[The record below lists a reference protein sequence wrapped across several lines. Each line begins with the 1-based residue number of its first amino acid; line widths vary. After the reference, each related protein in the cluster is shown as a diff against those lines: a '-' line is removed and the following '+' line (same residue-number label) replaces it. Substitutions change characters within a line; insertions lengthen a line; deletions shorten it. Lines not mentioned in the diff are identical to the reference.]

1 MSVRVYNTL
10 LGITSKFLGQRSSSD
25 SSMSKPL
32 DPLRRIFTG
41 DSLKAKL
48 PQKLCFLEVSFQL
61 LGIAAT
67 VMRHGLRQT
76 PDAQHLELGLVAIFA
91 MLFLTVSTWSR
102 YGWSLS
108 QKQFLRLHRVSV
120 TLGLLWLVGIV
131 SLLIFSPMLPASW
144 QGRPMTGWT
153 AFILMSELLVI
164 MYGLAGMVSIMRKA
178 TAGGTDP
185 AIILVISFVVLIAV
199 GTMLLMLPR
208 ARAET
213 GMEPDLS
220 GAPFLTALF
229 TSTSAGC
236 VTGLTVVPTGEYWS
250 RTGQWIILCLFQIG
264 GLGIMT
270 FGAFFAVAS
279 GRGML
284 IRESATL
291 RDLLE
296 SERLGDVRRL
306 VKTILI
312 FTVTAE
318 LVGAVLMSGLWSQM
332 PTGEQFFYS
341 LFHSVSAFCNAGF
354 SLTENSFV
362 GMGTR
367 WEIWGVA
374 SGLIIVGGLGFA
386 VIYNMM
392 LAAKVQFS
400 TIRKQP
406 LFHLPRHRVRLSLST
421 KLVLTTTAGLLLF
434 GTLGLYLLE
443 STGPHSN
450 ETTTSDRMS
459 AAWFQSV
466 TFRTAG
472 FNTVDH
478 GELQPATKLFAIGM
492 MFIGASPGSTGGGV
506 KTVCFA
512 LMFLSL
518 LSVLRGRHHVE
529 IMGRRIPS
537 DVINRSLTIIT
548 LGMIAV
554 MTATLLLVLFE
565 NRPGHFIDHMFEATS
580 AFATVG
586 VSSSVEVQPGQF
598 LSTTQSLSTPSQWVI
613 VVTMFLGRVG
623 PLTLLIALAGR
634 MQEARYEYPV
644 ERVTLG

>member
-1 MSVRVYNTL
+1 MS
-10 LGITSKFLGQRSSSD
+10 D
-25 SSMSKPL
+25 PL
-32 DPLRRIFTG
+32 HPLRRFFTA
-41 DSLKAKL
+41 DSLKTK
-48 PQKLCFLEVSFQL
+48 PSQRLCFLEVSFQV

-67 VMRHGLRQT
+67 VMRHGLQHT
-76 PDAQHLELGLVAIFA
+76 PDAQQLELELGLVAIFA
-91 MLFLTVSTWSR
+91 MLFLTISTWSR
-102 YGWSLS
+102 YRWSLS
-108 QKQFLRLHRVSV
+108 RKQFLQLHRVSV

-131 SLLIFSPMLPASW
+131 SLLIFSPLLPASW
-144 QGRPMTGWT
+144 QGTPMNGWT
-153 AFILMSELLVI
+153 AFVLMSELLMIV
-164 MYGLAGMVSIMRKA
+164 YGLAGIISVMRKA

-185 AIILVISFVVLIAV
+185 AIILVISFLVLIAI
-199 GTMLLMLPR
+199 GTLLLMLPR

-213 GMEPDLS
+213 GLEADQS

-270 FGAFFAVAS
+270 LGAFFAVAL
-279 GRGML
+279 GRGMM

-306 VKTILI
+306 VQTILI
-312 FTVTAE
+312 FTFTAE
-318 LVGAVLMSGLWSQM
+318 LGGAVLMSGLWSQM
-332 PTGEQFFYS
+332 PKGEQFFYS
-341 LFHSVSAFCNAGF
+341 LFHSVSAFCNAGV
-354 SLTENSFV
+354 SLADNSFV

-367 WEIWGVA
+367 WEVWGVA
-374 SGLIIVGGLGFA
+374 AGLIVVGGLGFA
-386 VIYNMM
+386 VIYNVM

-400 TIRKQP
+400 VIRKQP
-406 LFHLPRHRVRLSLST
+406 LFYLPRHRLRLSLST
-421 KLVLTTTAGLLLF
+421 KLVLITTVGLLLF
-434 GTLGLYLLE
+434 GTLGYYLLE
-443 STGPHSN
+443 SMAPLSDEATI
-450 ETTTSDRMS
+450 SDRLS
-459 AAWFQSV
+459 EAWFQSV

-478 GELQPATKLFAIGM
+478 GELQPATKLFAIGL

-518 LSVLRGRHHVE
+518 LSVLRGRQHVE

-554 MTATLLLVLFE
+554 MTVTMLLVLFE
-565 NRPGHFIDHMFEATS
+565 NRPGHFIRPHVRSDQRFCNR
-580 AFATVG
+580 
-586 VSSSVEVQPGQF
+586 
-598 LSTTQSLSTPSQWVI
+598 
-613 VVTMFLGRVG
+613 GRVVVG
-623 PLTLLIALAGR
+623 GDGTGAIPQHHAVLVDALTTGHCSDDVPRPSRTVNAVDSIGRPNAGS
-634 MQEARYEYPV
+634 AV
-644 ERVTLG
+644 